1 MEKDSRWTFNNGY
14 RDDGIT
20 TKCSK
25 KIGDVSTTFEG
36 YGKARLRYKI
46 CNEGSV
52 KVSLE
57 RDGVPEEW
65 KSEDTLDATTGIHTV
80 DFDFNPYSQLK
91 IEEEGVAMVHIIS
104 LELGCK
110 GTKYYIS

>member
-14 RDDGIT
+14 QDDGIT

-57 RDGVPEEW
+57 RDGKVQEW
-65 KSEDTLDATTGIHTV
+65 KSEDTLDATTGTHTV

-91 IEEEGVAMVHIIS
+91 IAEEGVAMVHIIS

-110 GTKYYIS
+110 GTTYYIS

>member
-1 MEKDSRWTFNNGY
+1 MEKDSKWTFNNGY

-20 TKCSK
+20 NMCSK

-57 RDGVPEEW
+57 RDGVREEW
-65 KSEDTLDATTGIHTV
+65 KSGDTLDASTGIYTV

-91 IEEEGVAMVHIIS
+91 IAEEGVAIVNILS

-110 GTKYYIS
+110 GTTYYIS